1 MDLPRLRRI
10 RQGAVMS
17 QEELAERSGVA
28 RDTISKL
35 ETGRRGAY
43 PSTIRKLAAGLEV
56 RPQMLMGGVEYL
68 DEPPEEESSEKKPS
82 KETERAKR
90 IGFSSGSLRKPWP
103 QASSIKECW
112 CFSEITSPGT
122 QWCCAFGLRVKSSTL
137 LMAVICC
144 LKPFQAGTAA
154 RACSPAATWA
164 TSSHCAPAS
173 AVRSIVPSPKP
184 AYSVPG
190 V

>member
-17 QEELAERSGVA
+17 QEELVERSGVA

-68 DEPPEEESSEKKPS
+68 EEDPESEQIEIKPS
-82 KETERAKR
+82 EEPGRDRKV
-90 IGFSSGSLRKPWP
+90 GF
-103 QASSIKECW
+103 
-112 CFSEITSPGT
+112 
-122 QWCCAFGLRVKSSTL
+122 
-137 LMAVICC
+137 
-144 LKPFQAGTAA
+144 
-154 RACSPAATWA
+154 
-164 TSSHCAPAS
+164 
-173 AVRSIVPSPKP
+173 
-184 AYSVPG
+184 
-190 V
+190 

>member
-68 DEPPEEESSEKKPS
+68 DEPIEGEPLENKPEETPDR
-82 KETERAKR
+82 ERKV
-90 IGFSSGSLRKPWP
+90 GF
-103 QASSIKECW
+103 
-112 CFSEITSPGT
+112 
-122 QWCCAFGLRVKSSTL
+122 
-137 LMAVICC
+137 
-144 LKPFQAGTAA
+144 
-154 RACSPAATWA
+154 
-164 TSSHCAPAS
+164 
-173 AVRSIVPSPKP
+173 
-184 AYSVPG
+184 
-190 V
+190 